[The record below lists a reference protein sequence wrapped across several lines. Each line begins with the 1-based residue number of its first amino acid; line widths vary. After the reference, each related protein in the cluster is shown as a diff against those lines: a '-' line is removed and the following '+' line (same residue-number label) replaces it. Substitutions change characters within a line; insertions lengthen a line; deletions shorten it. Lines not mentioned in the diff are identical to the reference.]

1 MAVRLRRPT
10 EEDYENPCDD
20 ESALDLPLATVAAPA
35 AEEPAAVE
43 EVETESVSEP
53 EAEGQL
59 NLFEDVEELQDDGLD
74 FDMTGEEVIPVSETK
89 PDLESSMELNM
100 DDFDLTMPEESDTE
114 LLDEVGTAGLRTS
127 EMSLTNSDLFKPGL
141 DDIEP
146 EGEEDLFADDDDFL
160 EDEVSGAV
168 VNETTDS
175 EDEPLLLEDPLD
187 DTADLIA
194 DEQTLNIA
202 GMSFRNK

>member
-1 MAVRLRRPT
+1 
-10 EEDYENPCDD
+10 
-20 ESALDLPLATVAAPA
+20 
-35 AEEPAAVE
+35 
-43 EVETESVSEP
+43 
-53 EAEGQL
+53 
-59 NLFEDVEELQDDGLD
+59 
-74 FDMTGEEVIPVSETK
+74 MTGDQVIPVSEVK

-114 LLDEVGTAGLRTS
+114 LLDEVGTANLHTS

-146 EGEEDLFADDDDFL
+146 EGDADLFADDDDFL
-160 EDEVSGAV
+160 DDEITGDAV
-168 VNETTDS
+168 KGTVNT

-194 DEQTLNIA
+194 EEETLNIA
-202 GMSFRNK
+202 GMNFRNR